1 MPAAQR
7 VSASRR
13 ASEAT
18 AWMAAISV
26 VTAASAPRKRGSGQ
40 KQRERRQR
48 TLKEDVSQPTLP
60 PPLRRKGAELAQRF
74 LEAATSKEGTCLNP
88 TLMF

>member
-1 MPAAQR
+1 MPAAQWAS
-7 VSASRR
+7 VSRR
-13 ASEAT
+13 ASEASSAT

-48 TLKEDVSQPTLP
+48 TLRGRVPTHTAP
-60 PPLRRKGAELAQRF
+60 SPQKKRG
-74 LEAATSKEGTCLNP
+74 
-88 TLMF
+88 